1 MESTENT
8 KYLGNILS
16 LKGGTCDT
24 IEDRRKKGW
33 GKISQIMGI
42 IEEVDMGTNRVE
54 AGLLL
59 RQSNLVNSLLYCAES
74 WSGVT
79 EKQIARLEVVD
90 TALLTRLTAGHV
102 KTPVEFHHLE
112 TGTWKLRHILTYQRL
127 LFHHN
132 ILSRN
137 EEETIKKI
145 YRKRK

>member
-1 MESTENT
+1 METTENT
-8 KYLGNILS
+8 KYWGNILS
-16 LKGGTCDT
+16 SKGGTYDT

-79 EKQIARLEVVD
+79 EKQLA
-90 TALLTRLTAGHV
+90 
-102 KTPVEFHHLE
+102 
-112 TGTWKLRHILTYQRL
+112 
-127 LFHHN
+127 
-132 ILSRN
+132 
-137 EEETIKKI
+137 
-145 YRKRK
+145 